1 MDCDSGVV
9 ARKRGRPKV
18 YVTAEQIA
26 ERREKRLEYFRE
38 YNKKRRTIQQVPKVI
53 ESPKVC
59 VVEDPMVTLRK
70 RNVEQQRNEYWNR
83 MNELIDKECMNELP
97 EIDERVTLD
106 SDDESESSDE
116 AYEEMTVSD
125 SDDESESSDEVY
137 EEMTVSDSDDEREF
151 TIADTDDEREY
162 DLIHERKERKKACKD
177 LCAYEGEL

>member
-1 MDCDSGVV
+1 M
-9 ARKRGRPKV
+9 

-26 ERREKRLEYFRE
+26 EQQKRRLEQKRE
-38 YNKKRRTIQQVPKVI
+38 YNRKRRLDQKGPVQKVV

-59 VVEDPMVTLRK
+59 VVEDPMVTLRR
-70 RNVEQQRNEYWNR
+70 RNLEQQRNEYWNR

-97 EIDERVTLD
+97 EIDERVTLLTD

-116 AYEEMTVSD
+116 VYEEMTVSD